1 MILCCVFSDLFLGC
15 CWLLCLPQ
23 LLSKKRKIALF
34 DALEKVKSGKR
45 LSCIL
50 FYCEASITAAQ
61 VEFDAFS
68 SSV

>member
-1 MILCCVFSDLFLGC
+1 MILCCVFSDLFSPAGAAA
-15 CWLLCLPQ
+15 LPQ

-50 FYCEASITAAQ
+50 F
-61 VEFDAFS
+61 
-68 SSV
+68 